1 MSVKI
6 YQSNSSK
13 ISLIHIFRE
22 MIKDVSSSRDL
33 AWILTM
39 RDLKGQYRQSFLGVL
54 WVFITPL
61 MSALVWIF
69 LNASGAV
76 TMADAGIPYA
86 AYVFSGT
93 MLWSIITESVNMP
106 LKQTTAAKSIMNKIN
121 FPKEALLIAGLYKI
135 LGNTLI
141 KVILII
147 TVLLIFKVYP
157 TANLLALPLVLLGII
172 LFGFTIGLLA
182 TPLGMLYTDVGRA
195 LPMAMQFLMYLSP
208 VVYIVADDGSWLSK
222 IIGLNPTTIFIV
234 NGRHAFIGSA
244 FESLSYFGVISA
256 VMLVLFFI
264 GWFFYRFSIPII
276 VERGGI

>member
-1 MSVKI
+1 MNVKR
-6 YQSNSSK
+6 YKPNSSK
-13 ISLIHIFRE
+13 ISLIHILRE
-22 MIKDVSSSRDL
+22 MVKDVSSSRDL
-33 AWILTM
+33 AWRLTM
-39 RDLKGQYRQSFLGVL
+39 RDFKGQYRQSFLGVF

-76 TMADAGIPYA
+76 RIADAGIPYP

-93 MLWSIITESVNMP
+93 MLWSILTESVNMP
-106 LKQTTAAKSIMNKIN
+106 LKQTIAAKSILSKIN
-121 FPKEALLIAGLYKI
+121 FPKESLLLAGLYKI

-147 TVLLIFKVYP
+147 TVLSIFKIYP
-157 TANLLALPLVLLGII
+157 TNNLLALPLVLLGTI

-195 LPMAMQFLMYLSP
+195 IPMVMQLLMYLSP
-208 VVYIVADDGSWLSK
+208 VVYIVADEGWLSK
-222 IIGLNPTTIFIV
+222 IIAMNPTTTLII
-234 NGRHAFIGSA
+234 NGRHAFIGSP
-244 FESLSYFGVISA
+244 FENLPYFGIISA

-264 GWFFYRFSIPII
+264 GWLFYRFSIPII